1 MVRSMANNI
10 RLRTKIFLYLT
21 VCIFVTILILSFS
34 VFDKSE
40 SVLNSEYGETT
51 LQVLKQINNNIDY
64 RINNL
69 EVSFNSF
76 YAGERFEDL
85 LLEGDYDYEDMLVY
99 FEAVKKQIETFRRVN
114 EDILD
119 IRIFSYDDHIPWDNY
134 SLFSAGEIMNE
145 DWARNLLRGKES
157 EDFYWTCLLYTS
169 RCV

>member
-69 EVSFNSF
+69 EVS
-76 YAGERFEDL
+76 
-85 LLEGDYDYEDMLVY
+85 
-99 FEAVKKQIETFRRVN
+99 
-114 EDILD
+114 
-119 IRIFSYDDHIPWDNY
+119 PY
-134 SLFSAGEIMNE
+134 SLFNTDS
-145 DWARNLLRGKES
+145 D
-157 EDFYWTCLLYTS
+157 
-169 RCV
+169 